1 MTAMDRTLNSN
12 MIARICGAVAAAILA
27 ASGAAAQPRPLPPLP
42 ADAPPPPPGHSL
54 EGIWIAGGRLVP
66 QIPKGDDGL
75 SVPFNAEGQ
84 RILDAR
90 LAAMKS
96 GAPFANASAACRPPG
111 PPWQM
116 DLNFPFEIHEVADRI
131 EFIFEEYHGAQTIFL
146 DPAKVPP
153 ESRYSGR
160 SIGHWEGDT
169 LVVDT
174 IGILPQAWL
183 AIGEAQGVP
192 SNGDVHVVERIRL
205 ADPKTLTDTLT
216 ITAPHVLTKPWV
228 TTRRFTRTR
237 RRDFDIVEGVCLE
250 GSFTADTDKDGN
262 AVFKPTPRTVDGNR
276 APAN

>member
-1 MTAMDRTLNSN
+1 MTAMERTLSKT
-12 MIARICGAVAAAILA
+12 MITGVCVAVAAALLS

-54 EGIWIAGGRLVP
+54 AGTWIAGGRLVP

-75 SVPFNAEGQ
+75 PLPLNAEGR

-146 DPAKVPP
+146 DPAKAPP
-153 ESRYSGR
+153 ERRYSGR

-169 LVVDT
+169 LVVET
-174 IGILPQAWL
+174 TGFRQPIWL
-183 AIGEAQGVP
+183 DVNGTPASAEAKLTQRFRKINDG
-192 SNGDVHVVERIRL
+192 NWRLQVVYTL
-205 ADPKTLTDTLT
+205 DDPKYYTR
-216 ITAPHVLTKPWV
+216 PWSW
-228 TTRRFTRTR
+228 TRIYIWRPDQQSF
-237 RRDFDIVEGVCLE
+237 LE
-250 GSFTADTDKDGN
+250 YNCEEQAGDPNYIAQSGLSLEPK
-262 AVFKPTPRTVDGNR
+262 
-276 APAN
+276 

>member
-1 MTAMDRTLNSN
+1 VIRHMPILIGLSIVALLTGPTFACAADDSAAVLN
-12 MIARICGAVAAAILA
+12 
-27 ASGAAAQPRPLPPLP
+27 
-42 ADAPPPPPGHSL
+42 PPPTAKDWADLGKLPDLSGLWIPDMKDQFSQVASNPTPWTPKAAEMIKRQTEDNKAGH
-54 EGIWIAGGRLVP
+54 P
-66 QIPKGDDGL
+66 D
-75 SVPFNAEGQ
+75 
-84 RILDAR
+84 
-90 LAAMKS
+90 
-96 GAPFANASAACRPPG
+96 
-111 PPWQM
+111 
-116 DLNFPFEIHEVADRI
+116 NF
-131 EFIFEEYHGAQTIFL
+131 FL
-146 DPAKVPP
+146 DCLP
-153 ESRYSGR
+153 EGMPSWMLINHNAMEIAVTPGKIYMFGESDSDRLRRIYTDGR
-160 SIGHWEGDT
+160 PHPDDPDPTFHGHSIGHWEGDT